1 MLVLGILKKR
11 FLQLKNHMWIA
22 YAFIIGINDIIV
34 DVVKYNMLMLLLI
47 LLCDANVM
55 FLTLLTLQTST
66 TLHIRMSYSRQ

>member
-1 MLVLGILKKR
+1 
-11 FLQLKNHMWIA
+11 MWIA

-47 LLCDANVM
+47 LLCDASVM

-66 TLHIRMSYSRQ
+66 TLHIKMWYSKQ